1 LSVPRTSPE
10 KRTQY
15 LFDKYALRA
24 TGVMSA
30 MLAGTNFALRA
41 FTCRGVKALRTET
54 AGWAATTGGD
64 EGALLSDG
72 AALAMLESEETDWCR
87 VAGRLER
94 KPWAGCSVRGAAA
107 PAGWA

>member
-41 FTCRGVKALRTET
+41 FTCR
-54 AGWAATTGGD
+54 GGD